1 MAFRRVPKTIRKPDA
16 TDVAVGRRIRSRRLL
31 LGLSQMELGHRLGI
45 TFQQVQ
51 KYENGTNRV
60 SAGRLQQIAQLCKVP
75 VAFFF
80 DGTAGKPAYPA
91 HVTEGLDFLDTAASV
106 RLVRAFAEID
116 DAAVRRDIVAL
127 VEGIARARKGK
138 GKK

>member
-1 MAFRRVPKTIRKPDA
+1 MPKTIRSPDA
-16 TDVAVGRRIRSRRLL
+16 TDAAVGRRIRSQRLV

-51 KYENGTNRV
+51 KYEKGTNRV
-60 SAGRLQQIAQLCKVP
+60 SAGRLQQIAQLFKVP
-75 VAFFF
+75 VSFFF
-80 DGTAGKPAYPA
+80 DGATGKAPQGE
-91 HVTEGLDFLDTAASV
+91 HIGEGLEFLDTAASV

-127 VEGIARARKGK
+127 VEGIARTRKGK
-138 GKK
+138 RKR